1 MKILQRACLYI
12 IRRKKKSLMLS
23 LIILA
28 VSTLV
33 MSGLAILDAQEKAS
47 EELRGATGTSFSIKR
62 NISSGGW
69 TSGANGSYS
78 TQEFI
83 TDNMLDQIAEVNG
96 IEGYNAS
103 ITSILSLYAEDK
115 SYIEHMNPIGVREVD
130 DQFYSVGCMDSQ
142 YNSLF
147 LSQAFTLVEGKHL
160 INSDSNGILISKD
173 VADKEGI
180 KVGDTITAVNN
191 PSADPTVEL
200 EVTGIFE
207 IVADE
212 TDEKNNYNMASYYD
226 YANYI
231 FVSIPSMKEALINYP
246 DSTDFDSADF
256 FVKDPENLEKI
267 IQQVQNINS
276 INWDNYVVET
286 NNEVYEKAEG
296 SMSNVGTLIKALIGT
311 VVVISAIVIVAILTI
326 WFKGRKKEIG
336 ILLSLGLSKL
346 VILLQ
351 YVIEILIVS
360 AFAFPISYICSNLIA
375 GKIGGLLGK
384 NVESVIVTVQHFSI
398 VTGLGVLILVASV
411 IVSCIPT
418 MKFNPKDILSQT
430 D

>member
-12 IRRKKKSLMLS
+12 IRRKKKNAVLF

-47 EELRGATGTSFSIKR
+47 EELRGATGTSFSVKR
-62 NISSGGW
+62 NVSSGGW

-83 TDNMLDQIAEVNG
+83 TDDMLNKIAQVDG

-103 ITSILSLYAEDK
+103 ITSILSLYTEDQT
-115 SYIEHMNPIGVREVD
+115 YIEHMNPIGVREVD
-130 DQFYSVGCMDSQ
+130 DQFYSAGCMDSQ

-160 INSDSNGILISKD
+160 TNKDSNGILISRD
-173 VADKEGI
+173 VADKEGV
-180 KVGDTITAVNN
+180 KVGDTITAVND
-191 PSADPTVEL
+191 PSVDPTVEL
-200 EVTGIFE
+200 EVTGIFDV
-207 IVADE
+207 IADE

-256 FVKDPENLEKI
+256 FVNDPEKLEKI
-267 IQQVQNINS
+267 IQQVQNIGS
-276 INWDNYVVET
+276 IDWDNFVIEA
-286 NNEVYEKAEG
+286 NNEVYEKAAG
-296 SMSNVGTLIKALIGT
+296 SMSDVSTLIKALIA
-311 VVVISAIVIVAILTI
+311 VVVVCA
-326 WFKGRKKEIG
+326 KKMTRD
-336 ILLSLGLSKL
+336 
-346 VILLQ
+346 
-351 YVIEILIVS
+351 
-360 AFAFPISYICSNLIA
+360 FA
-375 GKIGGLLGK
+375 
-384 NVESVIVTVQHFSI
+384 ES
-398 VTGLGVLILVASV
+398 G
-411 IVSCIPT
+411 
-418 MKFNPKDILSQT
+418 MR
-430 D
+430 